1 MTTDTDTPV
10 PAAQA
15 FLRAQRVLLDT
26 WDAWVRFEASTETLE
41 AAREACRVADEAL
54 RVERER
60 IDREEGKKV

>member
-1 MTTDTDTPV
+1 MIREDDITV

-26 WDAWVRFEASTETLE
+26 WDAWVRFEASTAQLE
-41 AAREACRVADEAL
+41 AARETCRVADEAL

-60 IDREEGKKV
+60 IDARREP